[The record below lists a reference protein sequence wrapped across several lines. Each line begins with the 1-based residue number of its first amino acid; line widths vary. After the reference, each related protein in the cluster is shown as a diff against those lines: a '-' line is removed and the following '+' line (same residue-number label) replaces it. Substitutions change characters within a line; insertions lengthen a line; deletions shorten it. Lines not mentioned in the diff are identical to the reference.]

1 MLRSGQVPEFTSIRA
16 LVVDDNDYIL
26 KLLRV
31 MLSEMG
37 VSYIAT
43 ARDAVEA
50 MKALSNPGERIN
62 LIICDWNMPGITGL
76 EFLRKIRSDRPQM
89 PFLMVTGRN
98 DEESVVQA
106 KGAGVSAY
114 LVKPFS
120 PQLLAK
126 TLKVMFKQPA

>member
-1 MLRSGQVPEFTSIRA
+1 
-16 LVVDDNDYIL
+16 
-26 KLLRV
+26 

-106 KGAGVSAY
+106 KGSGVSAY

-120 PQLLAK
+120 PLLLAK